1 MRYDSLEPQL
11 PDSQPSENV
20 GAAHLHRLIAA
31 NIPGVAIA
39 LFDRDLRFSMI
50 EGPALPLIGLSRTPA
65 EGLTIHDLDPELAQ
79 LLEPRYRRTLAG
91 ESHSYETEFR
101 GRIFV
106 SQYLPVPDDTGQIT
120 HGLIISRDI
129 TSQTETAHR
138 LSKSEQRLHLALEST
153 RIGTWEID
161 LVNEV
166 VYRDERAWELLG
178 GTGPQDIPL
187 QDLLTAVHPADRE
200 SVQQDIETACDL
212 AGTGTYQTD
221 CRILR
226 PDGQIRW
233 LHNRGVVIMEGAGS
247 ARRPVSV
254 IGTSLDLTESK
265 ITEENL
271 HQRAEEL
278 ATLMDLI
285 PAAIWVSPDPACE
298 QMTGNRRA
306 NEFYEAADHENISAN
321 VSNRRQFFQDGRE
334 LSAQELPMQVAATTG
349 RDVRDEEIDVLLP
362 SGRRITIWGSASPL
376 HDSDGNVRGA
386 ISAFMDTTDR
396 KRAEE
401 QMRQAR
407 DQLEQRVLERTAQ
420 LQQRADQLARLTS
433 ELTLVE
439 QRERRRLAQVLH
451 DHLQQLLVAAQYGL
465 EMLMRRSGSTQQKQ
479 VTQISSLLNEAIDA
493 SRDLTVELSPP
504 ILHEGG
510 LAAGLE
516 WLARRK
522 QEKYGL
528 TVDLDLDE
536 RRHKVCDEVKILLF
550 QSVRELLFNIHKH
563 AGVEHAGVRLA
574 HEDDQI
580 KVTVS
585 DSGNGFDCGQMWDR
599 AGETNGGFGLVSIR
613 ERLERLGGQM
623 KIRSAPGQG
632 ACFTLCVPARLGEI
646 LPELEAQPGGEP
658 LAPELMASDVL
669 APGQDVLRVLL
680 VDDHAVVRQG
690 LLSLLEDEPDI
701 EVVAEATDGIEAVE
715 KARELRPDVVL
726 MDFSMPG
733 MDGVEATRAIRAEL
747 PHTRIIGLS
756 VYSEADRATA
766 MIAAGAD
773 GYFTKSGDIQ
783 ALLLA
788 IR

>member
-11 PDSQPSENV
+11 PRMDQPAAN
-20 GAAHLHRLIAA
+20 GAPANLHRLIAA
-31 NIPGVAIA
+31 NLPGVTLV
-39 LFDRDLRFSMI
+39 LFDCDLRFSMI
-50 EGPALPLIGLSRTPA
+50 EGPALALVGLSRDMA
-65 EGLTIHDLDPELAQ
+65 EGLTLHDLDPELAQ
-79 LLEPRYRRTLAG
+79 LLEPRCRRTLAG
-91 ESHSYETEFR
+91 ETQNYETEFR
-101 GRIFV
+101 GRIFA
-106 SQYLPVPDDTGQIT
+106 SRYLPVADDAGQIT

-129 TSQTETAHR
+129 TAWTETARR
-138 LSKSEQRLHLALEST
+138 LSKSEQRLRLALEST

-161 LVNEV
+161 LASGL

-178 GTGPQDIPL
+178 ATGPQNIPL

-200 SVQQDIETACDL
+200 TVQKSIATACEP
-212 AGTGTYQTD
+212 AGTGAYQID

-233 LHNRGVVIMEGAGS
+233 LHNRGVVIMEGADT
-247 ARRPVSV
+247 ARRPVRIV
-254 IGTSLDLTESK
+254 GTSLDLTESK

-271 HQRAEEL
+271 RQRAEEL
-278 ATLMDLI
+278 GTLMDLI
-285 PAAIWVSPDPACE
+285 PAAIWVSPDRACE
-298 QMTGNRRA
+298 QVTGNRRA
-306 NEFYEAADHENISAN
+306 NEFYEAEDHENISAN
-321 VSNRRQFFQDGRE
+321 VTNCRRFFQNGRE
-334 LSAQELPMQVAATTG
+334 LSAQELPMQMAAKTG
-349 RDVRDEEIDVLLP
+349 KDIRDEELDVLLP

-376 HDSDGNVRGA
+376 HDSGGRVRGA

-479 VTQISSLLNEAIDA
+479 VTQISNLLNEAIDA

-522 QEKYGL
+522 RDKYGL
-528 TVDLDLDE
+528 IVDLDLDA
-536 RRHKVCDEVKILLF
+536 RRLKVCDEVKILLF
-550 QSVRELLFNIHKH
+550 QSVRELLFNIVKH
-563 AGVEHAGVRLA
+563 AGVDRAGVVLA
-574 HEDDQI
+574 HENDQI
-580 KVTVS
+580 RVTVR
-585 DSGNGFDCGQMWDR
+585 DSGSGFDCGQMWSR
-599 AGETNGGFGLVSIR
+599 ACETDGGFGLVSIR

-623 KIRSAPGQG
+623 NIRSAPGQG
-632 ACFTLCVPARLGEI
+632 ACFTLCVPARLGDA
-646 LPELEAQPGGEP
+646 LPELEARPCRAPAPASGA
-658 LAPELMASDVL
+658 LAPY
-669 APGQDVLRVLL
+669 QDVLRVLL

-701 EVVAEATDGIEAVE
+701 EVIAEATDGLDAVE
-715 KARELRPDVVL
+715 KARDLRPDVIL
-726 MDFSMPG
+726 MDFSMPR
-733 MDGVEATRAIRAEL
+733 MDGVDATRIIRSEL

-756 VYSEADRATA
+756 VYAEADRASA

-773 GYFTKSGDIQ
+773 AYFTKSGDIE